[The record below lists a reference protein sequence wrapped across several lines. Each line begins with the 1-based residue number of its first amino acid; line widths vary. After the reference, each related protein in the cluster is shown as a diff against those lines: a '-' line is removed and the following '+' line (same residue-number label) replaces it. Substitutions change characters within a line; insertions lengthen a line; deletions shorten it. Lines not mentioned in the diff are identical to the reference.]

1 MVFLS
6 FTGGTFGLYCVAMS
20 DQAVHTEIERN
31 AELGHKL
38 NWLRAAVL
46 GANDGI
52 ISVAGLVIG
61 VLAAGVGGKE
71 LLTVAAA
78 ALIAGAVSM
87 ALGEYVSVSTQR
99 DTEDALVKKEQYE
112 LEHLS
117 EEEHDELVNI
127 LAGYGISRETAERAA
142 SELSEDDKLKT
153 HLALELGIDPNELVR
168 PAQAAYS
175 SALAFTAGAIIPVL
189 AGLAAPKGME
199 IGVVFLS
206 TMAALMVTG
215 WISAHLG
222 EASRSRAMLRLVVGG
237 AIAMGFTWMVGQLF
251 GVAVS

>member
-1 MVFLS
+1 MHAQV
-6 FTGGTFGLYCVAMS
+6 
-20 DQAVHTEIERN
+20 ERN
-31 AELGHKL
+31 ADLGHKL

-99 DTEDALVKKEQYE
+99 DTEAAMVEKEKFE

-117 EEEHDELVNI
+117 QQEHEELVDI
-127 LAGYGISRETAERAA
+127 LTGYGITQETAERAA
-142 SELSEDDKLKT
+142 NELSDEDRLKT
-153 HLALELGIDPNELVR
+153 HLALELGIDPEELAR
-168 PAQAAYS
+168 PVQATYS
-175 SALAFTAGAIIPVL
+175 SALAFTAGAIIPVV
-189 AGLAAPKGME
+189 AGLFAPDGME
-199 IGVVFLS
+199 IAVVFLA
-206 TMAALMVTG
+206 TMGALLVTG

-222 EASRSRAMLRLVVGG
+222 EASRWRAMLRLVVGG

>member
-1 MVFLS
+1 MAFLS
-6 FTGGTFGLYCVAMS
+6 FTVGTFVLYCVTMS
-20 DQAVHTEIERN
+20 DQVTHQENERS
-31 AELGHKL
+31 ADLGHKL

-87 ALGEYVSVSTQR
+87 ALGEYVSVSAQR
-99 DTEDALVKKEQYE
+99 DTEHALVKKEKYE

-117 EEEHDELVNI
+117 QQEHEELVDI
-127 LAGYGISRETAERAA
+127 LSGYGISRDTAEQAA

-153 HLALELGIDPNELVR
+153 HLALELGIDPDELVR
-168 PAQAAYS
+168 PVQAAYS
-175 SALAFTAGAIIPVL
+175 SALAFTTGALIPVIAGML
-189 AGLAAPKGME
+189 APSGME
-199 IGVVFLS
+199 IGVVFLA
-206 TMAALMVTG
+206 TMGALMVTG
-215 WISAHLG
+215 WVSAHLG
-222 EASRSRAMLRLVVGG
+222 EASRGRAMLRLVVGG
-237 AIAMGFTWMVGQLF
+237 AIAMGFTWLVGQLF

>member
-1 MVFLS
+1 MAFLS
-6 FTGGTFGLYCVAMS
+6 FTGGTFGLYRVAMS
-20 DQAVHTEIERN
+20 DQVVHAEIERN

-99 DTEDALVKKEQYE
+99 DTESALVEKEKFE
-112 LEHLS
+112 LANLAQQ
-117 EEEHDELVNI
+117 EHDELVEI
-127 LAGYGISRETAERAA
+127 LEGYGISRDTAEQAA

-153 HLALELGIDPNELVR
+153 HLALELGIDPDELAR
-168 PAQAAYS
+168 PVQAAYS
-175 SALAFTAGAIIPVL
+175 SALAFTTGAIIPVA
-189 AGLAAPKGME
+189 AGLMAPDGME
-199 IGVVFLS
+199 IGVVFLA
-206 TMAALMVTG
+206 TMGALMVTG

-222 EASRSRAMLRLVVGG
+222 EASRGRAMLRLVVGG